1 MHIVVVGLSHR
12 TAPVEVREKLSI
24 PDQSITE
31 SLKALKA
38 FSDVLEVSI
47 LSTCN
52 RLEIYAL
59 VKDKNTGIS
68 SIKEFISEY
77 SGIIFEDLNP
87 HLFCFRQEEAVLHLM
102 KVSAGL
108 DSLVLGEGQILSQ
121 VKKMMRLGQENQS
134 TGPILNRLLTQ
145 SVSTG
150 KKVRSETNLGTGA
163 VSISSAAVELAQLKI
178 GQEKGLDTLVSLG
191 EGQILSQ
198 VKKMMRLGQE
208 NQSTGPILNRLLTQ
222 SVSTGK
228 KVRSETNLGTG
239 AVSISSAA
247 VELAQLKIG
256 QEKGF
261 DTLVSLESENVLVVG
276 AGRMSRLLITHLK
289 SKGCHKLILLN
300 RNIDRALNLAQ
311 DFPDLE
317 IVCRGLNELEEN
329 ISLSSIVFTSTASEE
344 PIIDLAKIEKLNL
357 SNRLKFIDIGVPRN
371 ISNDVKQHEFVKSF
385 DVDDLQEVVSR
396 NQEFRQKIAKE
407 AESLVEEE
415 RIIFLE
421 WWASLEA
428 VPVINKLRSDLELI
442 RKEELQKALSRMGP
456 DFSARERKV
465 VEALTKGIINKIL
478 HTPVT
483 KLRSPQS
490 REERQVS
497 LKIVEK
503 LFSLVEEDKNN

>member
-12 TAPVEVREKLSI
+12 TAPVEVREQLSI
-24 PDQSITE
+24 PDSSIET
-31 SLKALKA
+31 SLNLLK
-38 FSDVLEVSI
+38 SSSEVLEVSI

-52 RLEIYAL
+52 RLEIYSL
-59 VKDKNTGIS
+59 VKDLNIGLS
-68 SIKEFISEY
+68 SIKEFMASY
-77 SGIIFEDLNP
+77 SNVKQDELEP
-87 HLFCFRQEEAVLHLM
+87 HLFDFRQEDAVLHLM

-121 VKKMMRLGQENQS
+121 VKKMMRLGQDYQS

-145 SVSTG
+145 SISAG

-178 GQEKGLDTLVSLG
+178 GQSQGIDNLVSL
-191 EGQILSQ
+191 
-198 VKKMMRLGQE
+198 K
-208 NQSTGPILNRLLTQ
+208 
-222 SVSTGK
+222 
-228 KVRSETNLGTG
+228 
-239 AVSISSAA
+239 
-247 VELAQLKIG
+247 
-256 QEKGF
+256 
-261 DTLVSLESENVLVVG
+261 SENVLVVG
-276 AGRMSRLLITHLK
+276 AGRMSRLLITHLQA
-289 SKGCHKLILLN
+289 KGCNKLTLLN
-300 RNIDRALNLAQ
+300 RNIERAENLAN
-311 DFPDLE
+311 DFPNIDIVSKKLNDLD
-317 IVCRGLNELEEN
+317 EN
-329 ISLSSIVFTSTASEE
+329 IKLSSLVFTSTASDK
-344 PIIDLAKIEKLNL
+344 PFIDLNRINNLNI
-357 SNRLKFIDIGVPRN
+357 NFPIRLIDIGVPRN
-371 ISNDVKQHEFVKSF
+371 ISNDVKEHKFIESY

-396 NQEFRQKIAKE
+396 NQEFRKKIAKE
-407 AESLVEEE
+407 AESLIKGEKAL
-415 RIIFLE
+415 FLE

-490 REERQVS
+490 RQERQDS

-503 LFSLVEEDKNN
+503 LFSLNDED

>member
-68 SIKEFISEY
+68 SIKEFISDY

-87 HLFCFRQEEAVLHLM
+87 HLFCFRQEDAVLHLM

-150 KKVRSETNLGTGA
+150 KKVRSET
-163 VSISSAAVELAQLKI
+163 S
-178 GQEKGLDTLVSLG
+178 
-191 EGQILSQ
+191 
-198 VKKMMRLGQE
+198 
-208 NQSTGPILNRLLTQ
+208 
-222 SVSTGK
+222 
-228 KVRSETNLGTG
+228 LGTG

-261 DTLVSLESENVLVVG
+261 DTLVSLESEKVLVVG

-289 SKGCHKLILLN
+289 SKGCNKLILVN
-300 RNIDRALNLAQ
+300 RNIDRALNLAL

-317 IVCRGLNELEEN
+317 IICKGLNELDEN
-329 ISLSSIVFTSTASEE
+329 ISLSSLVFTSTASEE
-344 PIIDLAKIEKLNL
+344 PIIDFAKIEKLNL
-357 SNRLKFIDIGVPRN
+357 SSQLKFIDIGVPRN
-371 ISNDVKQHEFVKSF
+371 ISNDVKQHQFVQSF

-478 HTPVT
+478 HTPKT
-483 KLRSPQS
+483 QCKILQDF
-490 REERQVS
+490 
-497 LKIVEK
+497 KIVPSQTIE
-503 LFSLVEEDKNN
+503 SVI